1 MRRPAGLLLAAFVLV
16 PASAGAGA
24 ARPPLALTATPAKV
38 SIAGSGRAIVR
49 VANPGTS
56 PLVVEAARAGFSLD
70 LRGRPKIVAHRRER
84 TAASWLTMQ
93 PGRFVLAPGSSRA
106 LTVVSRLPAR
116 VEPGDHDALVL
127 LTTRPR
133 RSAAVAV
140 RLRVGV
146 VVVVRAPG
154 RVVRRLALGG
164 LRLRRARG
172 ARVLEVLVVN
182 RGNVTESLTRRRV
195 QISLLRGGTRK
206 ALATEPRDLRPRT
219 SGVLAARYGA
229 RERGWTTVRVE
240 ITAADG
246 RPAVGRSFRVKL

>member
-1 MRRPAGLLLAAFVLV
+1 
-16 PASAGAGA
+16 
-24 ARPPLALTATPAKV
+24 
-38 SIAGSGRAIVR
+38 
-49 VANPGTS
+49 
-56 PLVVEAARAGFSLD
+56 
-70 LRGRPKIVAHRRER
+70 
-84 TAASWLTMQ
+84 
-93 PGRFVLAPGSSRA
+93 
-106 LTVVSRLPAR
+106 
-116 VEPGDHDALVL
+116 
-127 LTTRPR
+127 
-133 RSAAVAV
+133 
-140 RLRVGV
+140 VGV

-229 RERGWTTVRVE
+229 GERGWTTVRVE